1 MAQVGSRR
9 TRWGALSGIAMVVAL
24 AVAGCA
30 SNSATPAKVYITPAP
45 GTAGTAG
52 PGGLDTGGP
61 TPTVDSIVVSSSAPD
76 NSWSFTFKKPLVS
89 GVSDALSTTI
99 NDAVSS
105 KVNGFIQNFTGG
117 KLPAVTSG
125 SPPSTLEG
133 DFTIAL
139 TSPSIVS
146 FRFTFLTHL
155 SGSAQLAFDCGS
167 LSIWV
172 YTGATISLA
181 DIFTDQNAAL
191 PTLSSQAHAAL
202 AASLGK
208 SLTWSGSAT
217 SISFFDN
224 WAITKAGL
232 EFTWAQGKIAGSEA
246 GSPSVTLPWS
256 SIKSLIK
263 TSGPAGQF
271 VR

>member
-30 SNSATPAKVYITPAP
+30 SGSATPGESEVAPAP
-45 GTAGTAG
+45 VTAG
-52 PGGLDTGGP
+52 PGGADTGGP
-61 TPTVDSIVVSSSAPD
+61 TPTVDSIVISSSAPD
-76 NSWSFTFKKPLVS
+76 NSWSVTFKKPLVS
-89 GVSDALSTTI
+89 GVSDALATTI
-99 NDAVSS
+99 NDAISA
-105 KVNGFIQNFTGG
+105 KVNGYIQDFTEG
-117 KLPAVTSG
+117 KRPEVTSG

-146 FRFTFLTHL
+146 FRFTLVTHV
-155 SGSAQLAFDCGS
+155 SGGAPLVFDGGS
-167 LSIWV
+167 ISIWV
-172 YTGATISLA
+172 YTGATISLT
-181 DIFTDQNAAL
+181 DIFTDQKAAL
-191 PTLSSQAHAAL
+191 PKLSSQAHAAL